1 MAFTRENIIYDLY
14 QDMTSHRIISA
25 YHGEF
30 SQAVIEMLLKQAKN
44 DLVRRDLDLK
54 IVKKTYSILIE
65 VLENIFKHTVRKG
78 IDDHIDTEAVVLL
91 SSSDDGIMITV
102 GNVTTREE
110 ADLLKE
116 KIIHINGL
124 DKGALLQMHTDILKN
139 GTISEKGGAG
149 LGLIEVSLKS
159 NNKIEYVFNEYKKNL
174 VFFALQTK
182 ISN

>member
-1 MAFTRENIIYDLY
+1 MAFTQENIIYELY

-30 SQAVIEMLLKQAKN
+30 SQSVIEMLLKQAKN
-44 DLVRRDLDLK
+44 DLVRRNLDLK
-54 IVKKTYSILIE
+54 IVKKTYSVLIE
-65 VLENIFKHTVRKG
+65 VLENVFKHTAKRNDDPD
-78 IDDHIDTEAVVLL
+78 IDSEAVVLL
-91 SSSDDGIMITV
+91 SSTENGINITV
-102 GNVTTREE
+102 GNVTTPEE
-110 ADLLKE
+110 AKLLEE
-116 KIIHINGL
+116 KIIYVNSLERTELSRLHM
-124 DKGALLQMHTDILKN
+124 DTLKN

-159 NNKIEYVFNEYKKNL
+159 NNKIEYVFNDYKKNL